1 MSRPPTSVA
10 SGSLA
15 LAMLL
20 AGATSATAST
30 PPVQVHY
37 ADSYDSVLPDP
48 GDPDGSFCGG
58 LTGVPLHTE
67 IDGHVSV
74 VQHGPDGATYF
85 ADRFRS
91 TLTYTNPTTNLTF
104 TVVRVR
110 QTKDLRIT
118 DNGDGTLTLVGLS
131 TGSLWSYGPDGESF
145 GCSTGGPST
154 RSSWTPSARPTPS
167 TTCSTCCP
175 RTRPVS
181 TPPTA
186 SATTCSPSRHDEP
199 ASVSPDVGTALED
212 AMRATRARR
221 SRSVR
226 VAARGTG
233 GAAWSARHGRAANGV

>member
-1 MSRPPTSVA
+1 MSRPLTSVA

-145 GCSTGGPST
+145 G
-154 RSSWTPSARPTPS
+154 
-167 TTCSTCCP
+167 
-175 RTRPVS
+175 VQ
-181 TPPTA
+181 
-186 SATTCSPSRHDEP
+186 
-199 ASVSPDVGTALED
+199 
-212 AMRATRARR
+212 
-221 SRSVR
+221 
-226 VAARGTG
+226 
-233 GAAWSARHGRAANGV
+233 HGRSFDTFLVDTLGTSDPFDDVFDLLSSDQAGLYTTNGFCNDFLAATS